1 MKIGSPSVSA
11 LFTKISGSDRLAVV
25 FAALLVVAGSMLVLL
40 VERAIQLAQSNV
52 ALQFRELEGAFNE
65 QERFLLGWK
74 LHDGDV
80 VELQDGAGVAES
92 GSPISWAHVGT
103 AAPDA
108 AAAAAPAKLARSFID
123 FYRDFWSQS
132 RYRPSQCLLV
142 NSSGTQGILVP
153 SKYASQYQ
161 TRGVPTQLR
170 PALERVHQAVQ
181 SRPRLKAGY
190 VAWAEEPWI
199 DGQVRYVAVTSA
211 PEDAVHWGEASQAD
225 IPAIACLLETQ
236 GLLADLEVGEASSFS
251 RLSLFTPGGA
261 LLIGDSRVA
270 RDGPARR
277 FGLQGL
283 ELRMKGRGGWTAVYT
298 VGLRQLLLDNHG
310 TLMAG
315 VLLAVVVGVAGALLF
330 RARRRAILIQLKA
343 HEERLQESQ
352 DFTHA
357 FLDSAPVGVCLLRTH
372 DDSIVLDNVRARR
385 FLGGDHS
392 HGDWQ
397 GTWRRQVQSFNDEQE
412 IAYTTQDGRHLLVSA
427 TAVRFDGEEALL
439 CLFVDVTLQKKTEQ
453 AMRAAQ
459 AAAETAN
466 QAKSQFLAMI
476 SHEIRTPLYG
486 VLGTLELLGL
496 TALDP
501 RQREYLRTVEAS
513 SATLMHLIDDIL
525 DISKAEA
532 GQLQLDVGSFSPANL
547 TEDVVNAWNGAARR
561 KGLSFY
567 AIIDSK
573 VPPAITG
580 DAARI
585 RQVLN
590 NLLSNAIKFTDQGRI
605 SLHVNTRQE
614 GGSDLVCWQVNDS
627 GMGIPSEHQA
637 RLFERFYQ
645 VHPGND
651 GKQGTGLGLTICAL
665 LAGMMGGRIAVTS
678 EPGLGSSFTLE
689 IPASGADTACEV
701 QDIHGWNYT
710 EPVLVRGEPQIV
722 VRSLVER
729 LRQRGIS
736 ALATGPKYERSSDDA
751 QPLLEILLGASSTPV
766 PWEGPHVV
774 ATYEGG
780 EQPESVDGCWR
791 VTPHRLDAII
801 GALALAT
808 GNLSTSP
815 EAHSLQALRQLGLTV
830 LVAEDNPINQ
840 AILRDQ
846 LEQLGCPCVIAA
858 DGREALN
865 HCIQRPFSLLLTDLN
880 MPVMDGYELASA
892 IRDKGLSLP
901 IIGTTAN
908 ADPGERE
915 RCQRAGMNALLIKP
929 ITLKTLQ
936 SLLLELA
943 PNRSGPIARQH
954 SSDDVS
960 RSANAVEAG
969 APDPAEPL
977 VVPARHRDLF
987 IRTMTED
994 LAQLREAMAN
1004 ESAAQSTALLH
1015 RICGALTLAGA
1026 PQLAERGAEAE
1037 DSLRQSP
1044 PLPAAWELTAWFAA
1058 ALDERLQALSARPP

>member
-1 MKIGSPSVSA
+1 MKMGSPSVNA
-11 LFTKISGSDRLAVV
+11 LFTKMSGSDRLAVV
-25 FAALLVVAGSMLVLL
+25 FASLLVVAASMLVLL

-74 LHDGDV
+74 LHDADV
-80 VELQDGAGVAES
+80 AKPLDGTGEAA
-92 GSPISWAHVGT
+92 GSPPAWALVST

-108 AAAAAPAKLARSFID
+108 AADPSTLARNFID

-142 NSSGTQGILVP
+142 NASGTQGILVP

-161 TRGVPTQLR
+161 KRGVPTQLR
-170 PALERVHQAVQ
+170 SALERVRQAVQ

-211 PEDAVHWGEASQAD
+211 PEDAVHWGETAQASV
-225 IPAIACLLETQ
+225 PAVACLMETH
-236 GLLADLEVGEASSFS
+236 GLLADLEASEASAFT
-251 RLSLFTPGGA
+251 RLSVFTPGGA
-261 LLIGDSRVA
+261 LLIGDSHAA
-270 RDGPARR
+270 RDGPARH

-315 VLLAVVVGVAGALLF
+315 GLLAVVVGVAGALLF
-330 RARRRAILIQLKA
+330 RARRRAILAKLKA

-352 DFTHA
+352 DFSRA
-357 FLDSAPVGVCLLRTH
+357 FLDSAPVGVCLLRTR
-372 DDSIVLDNVRARR
+372 DGSIVLDNVRARR
-385 FLGGDHS
+385 FLGGDHD
-392 HGDWQ
+392 HGGWQ
-397 GTWRRQVQSFNDEQE
+397 GAWRRQVQSFNGEQD
-412 IAYTTQDGRHLLVSA
+412 IAYTTPDGRHLLVSG
-427 TAVRFDGEEALL
+427 TAVRFDGEDALL
-439 CLFVDVTLQKKTEQ
+439 CLFVDVTLQQKTEQ
-453 AMRAAQ
+453 AMRTAQ
-459 AAAETAN
+459 AASEMAN

-532 GQLQLDVGSFSPANL
+532 GQLQLDVGSFSPTGL
-547 TEDVVNAWNGAARR
+547 TEDIVIAWNGAARR

-567 AIIDSK
+567 AVIDSR
-573 VPPAITG
+573 VPAAITG

-590 NLLSNAIKFTDQGRI
+590 NLLSNAFKFTEQGRV
-605 SLHVNTRQE
+605 SLHVSTRQDS
-614 GGSDLVCWQVNDS
+614 GLVCWQVTDS
-627 GMGIPSEHQA
+627 GMGIPSENQA

-651 GKQGTGLGLTICAL
+651 GKQGTGLGLAICAL
-665 LAGMMGGRIAVTS
+665 LAGMMGGKITVTS

-689 IPASGADTACEV
+689 IPASGVEAALDMQGVC
-701 QDIHGWNYT
+701 GWT
-710 EPVLVRGEPQIV
+710 CKEPVLVGGEPQSV
-722 VRSLVER
+722 VHSLVER
-729 LRQRGIS
+729 LGQRGIS
-736 ALATGPKYERSSDDA
+736 ALAIGPTYVRSSDDA
-751 QPLLEILLGASSTPV
+751 PPLLEILLGATSTPV
-766 PWEGPHVV
+766 PWDGPHVV
-774 ATYEGG
+774 ASYAGG
-780 EQPESVDGCWR
+780 EQPEYAEGCWW

-801 GALALAT
+801 EALALAT
-808 GNLSTSP
+808 GNLSANG

-840 AILRDQ
+840 AILRGQ

-858 DGREALN
+858 DGREALSY
-865 HCIQRPFSLLLTDLN
+865 CTERPFSLLLTDLN
-880 MPVMDGYELASA
+880 MPVMDGYALASA
-892 IRDKGLSLP
+892 IRGKGLELP

-915 RCQRAGMNALLIKP
+915 RCGQAGMDALLIKP
-929 ITLKTLQ
+929 ITLKALQ
-936 SLLLELA
+936 SVLLDLTS
-943 PNRSGPIARQH
+943 NRAG
-954 SSDDVS
+954 
-960 RSANAVEAG
+960 RSAGQPPEDDGSCNASAVEG
-969 APDPAEPL
+969 SAPDQVEPL
-977 VVPARHRDLF
+977 VVPARHHDLF
-987 IRTMTED
+987 VETMTED
-994 LAQLREAMAN
+994 LAQLREAMAKQ
-1004 ESAAQSTALLH
+1004 SAAQSAALLH

-1026 PQLAERGAEAE
+1026 TRLAERGGAAE
-1037 DSLRQSP
+1037 DGLRQAQP
-1044 PLPAAWELTAWFAA
+1044 PPDAWVLTGRF
-1058 ALDERLQALSARPP
+1058 LDTLEASLQALSVTSR